1 MKGVLESVI
10 AKETAEFDS
19 AVGGRS
25 GGSDQGAPEH
35 QSGGTGR
42 SAAWNRP
49 EFGWSWKS
57 LNHVIFNVELENESF
72 CHYHLPSLQTL
83 KTKDILNMNKF
94 HRHLT
99 ILFSYLVQ
107 EK

>member
-57 LNHVIFNVELENESF
+57 LNHVRFNVKFENGLF